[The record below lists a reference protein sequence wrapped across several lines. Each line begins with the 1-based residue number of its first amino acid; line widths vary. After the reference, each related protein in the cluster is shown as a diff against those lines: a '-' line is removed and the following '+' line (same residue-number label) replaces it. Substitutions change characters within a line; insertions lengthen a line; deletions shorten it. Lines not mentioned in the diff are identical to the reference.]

1 MDEELY
7 LEQIEQLQAELLA
20 KVEENELLEQ
30 MVNAGGDGAAME
42 ALQDENERLRE
53 QVQKAK
59 DLPKLEAE
67 LRRAKNE
74 NRVLKAGND
83 TLNKNFKAVS
93 AQLATMKQSS
103 ASTANSNA
111 KVLKQAKE
119 LAKTGKEAKAQLV
132 KIYEENEEL
141 RTELRQASEDL
152 KTMAEAVQLKDA
164 VIATKDKELIE
175 TKDKLQEKELRIA
188 EMANEY
194 AMQQKDMETL
204 LEGISAAEDA
214 ERLAK
219 EEALAAAKK
228 YEAQLEAADKK
239 FKSLEEAKL
248 AVDAECARL
257 RNDTAAGRTEREL
270 DELKA
275 KLQKTEEEK
284 EELATE
290 VANVQEAFLKLGKE
304 MVQMQM
310 DHGSQI
316 EAARQEERESA
327 KNVFDALESA
337 RFDLETEKEKAAD
350 LETRNLQL
358 ETDLREADEWRVK
371 YEERWGLSEAVAY
384 QNQLKNQLQIRDDQI
399 AKLNYDISAAQ
410 SNIQKMDV
418 ALRILRRECGK
429 PDDWMPAGI
438 LLEEDGLRSSR
449 EKWRHKTHELEEQ
462 NEELEA
468 QRLRLLQKLRQQSE
482 MSAGQGTRFFGL
494 TPDQCDIVFQYIE
507 ELRDGGTDMPLNDK
521 SRELQHKVNQL
532 EAEIG
537 KLRKHG
543 IKTATEL
550 AAGGT
555 VHYHEAAPQS
565 PHSMQPMMTGAIDP
579 SFSEGLQAS
588 LMRLFDENSKLRR
601 DLARITQDLPHLVSE
616 LHQRQASDGES
627 KKEDKVEQEKYE
639 ELLEERDH
647 LQQELQSALQQV
659 RPRITVNAACCQP
672 NSTALH
678 LFGVGPARVHFIV
691 VVLGVRFCPC

>member
-1 MDEELY
+1 MVGAGRAAADADDVGVADPIGPADPHGDVLSVGQRPGKRGGEGPSRAAPVLLWGEGHMGPPELGAV
-7 LEQIEQLQAELLA
+7 LEPQIHELEGVGEGRGVAHALLLLVGHVEHQELLA
-20 KVEENELLEQ
+20 V
-30 MVNAGGDGAAME
+30 AH
-42 ALQDENERLRE
+42 
-53 QVQKAK
+53 
-59 DLPKLEAE
+59 
-67 LRRAKNE
+67 RR
-74 NRVLKAGND
+74 
-83 TLNKNFKAVS
+83 
-93 AQLATMKQSS
+93 
-103 ASTANSNA
+103 
-111 KVLKQAKE
+111 
-119 LAKTGKEAKAQLV
+119 
-132 KIYEENEEL
+132 
-141 RTELRQASEDL
+141 
-152 KTMAEAVQLKDA
+152 
-164 VIATKDKELIE
+164 
-175 TKDKLQEKELRIA
+175 
-188 EMANEY
+188 
-194 AMQQKDMETL
+194 
-204 LEGISAAEDA
+204 
-214 ERLAK
+214 
-219 EEALAAAKK
+219 
-228 YEAQLEAADKK
+228 
-239 FKSLEEAKL
+239 
-248 AVDAECARL
+248 
-257 RNDTAAGRTEREL
+257 
-270 DELKA
+270 
-275 KLQKTEEEK
+275 
-284 EELATE
+284 
-290 VANVQEAFLKLGKE
+290 
-304 MVQMQM
+304 
-310 DHGSQI
+310 
-316 EAARQEERESA
+316 
-327 KNVFDALESA
+327 
-337 RFDLETEKEKAAD
+337 
-350 LETRNLQL
+350 
-358 ETDLREADEWRVK
+358 
-371 YEERWGLSEAVAY
+371 
-384 QNQLKNQLQIRDDQI
+384 QLQIRDDQI